1 MVPENVHIL
10 VVDDETDVRFMVKTA
25 LEQEGYIVLD
35 APDAESALELL
46 DGNNFEL
53 ILTDINLPGMDGL
66 QLLDKVKV
74 RQPNIGVIMMTG
86 YNQSYDLNEALLEGA
101 DEYISKPFEIDTLLK
116 VVEKTYWRTIAN
128 SMKTAGEVDEKSFN
142 SLLVSMGIV
151 SDEAIK
157 KAVSKRQE
165 HEKYLAH
172 TLVRMKLCREEEVL
186 PVLADHL
193 GVEYLSLKEIEIDQD
208 AIAKVPAKFAHHYK
222 AMPVRMEGMSLVLA
236 TMDPLDVHV
245 LDDINLLLGFQ
256 VKAYLASEEQIMDA
270 LKRYYGLGAE
280 TVEQMMDEEEDILE
294 LPEIEETAIDSEDLA
309 EDASIIRFVNQIF
322 LEAYK
327 DRATDIHI
335 EPFEGELRIRN
346 RIDGILYETNVPA
359 SLKRFQ
365 SAIVSRIK
373 IMANLNIAERRLPQD
388 GRIKLKLSDAELDLR
403 VSTLPTP
410 YGETTNIRLLTA
422 NNTLLNLNQLGYGD
436 KELEALDHIIKKPH
450 GIILVTGP
458 TGSGKSTTLY
468 ACLKTINSAKMKVI
482 TIEDPIEYRM
492 YGVSQIQVLP
502 KIDLTFARALRS
514 MLRHDPDVMMIGEIR
529 DYETAEASIRA
540 ALTGH
545 LVFST
550 IHTNDAAGSVTR
562 LIDMGVEP
570 YLVSSSVECVIAQR
584 LVRVICSSCKHEIP
598 LNPIYLKEF
607 KDLDEFDHNSARIYE
622 GKGCDACKGTGYKG
636 RTVIYEVMLMTDSIR
651 EMVVE
656 RVPAN
661 RIKEVAIKE
670 QKMATLKLT
679 GLKKALRGITTVD
692 EVLRVA
698 QEDIV
703 Y

>member
-1 MVPENVHIL
+1 MESAPFTIL
-10 VVDDETDVRFMVKTA
+10 LIDDEEDIRIMVKDA
-25 LEQEGYIVLD
+25 LEGQGYSVVT
-35 APDAESALELL
+35 AESAEDALVKLNSDQINLVLSDIELPGMSGLELL
-46 DGNNFEL
+46 AQLKMTNP
-53 ILTDINLPGMDGL
+53 NLPVVIMTGKGYSMD
-66 QLLDKVKV
+66 QALLD
-74 RQPNIGVIMMTG
+74 
-86 YNQSYDLNEALLEGA
+86 GA
-101 DEYISKPFEIDTLLK
+101 DEYISKPFEIRELFK
-116 VVEKTYWRTIAN
+116 VIEKTYLRTMAN
-128 SMKTAGEVDEKSFN
+128 SMKYSGEMNEKTFN
-142 SLLVSMGIV
+142 NMLVSMGV
-151 SDEAIK
+151 VEEDQVR
-157 KAVSKRQE
+157 KAMTKRQE

-172 TLVRMKLCREEEVL
+172 TLVRLSYCSEKTIMPL
-186 PVLADHL
+186 LADHL
-193 GVEYLSLKEIEIDQD
+193 AVEYLSLKDTEIDQN
-208 AIAKVPAKFAHHYK
+208 AVAQVPAKFAHHYK
-222 AMPVRMEGMSLVLA
+222 IMPVKLDGSNIAVA

-245 LDDINLLLGFQ
+245 LDDMRLLLGFQ
-256 VKAYLASEEQIMDA
+256 IKAYLASEEQIMA
-270 LKRYYGLGAE
+270 SLKQYYGLGAD
-280 TVEQMMDEEEDILE
+280 TVEQMMDEDVDTME
-294 LPEIEETAIDSEDLA
+294 LPDIEETAIDSEDLA
-309 EDASIIRFVNQIF
+309 ADASIIKFVNQIF

-335 EPFEGELRIRN
+335 EPFENELRIRN

-359 SLKRFQ
+359 SIKRFQ

-388 GRIKLKLSDAELDLR
+388 GRIKLKMKETEMDLR

-422 NNTLLNLNQLGYGD
+422 NNQLLSLNQLGYGN
-436 KELEALDHIIKKPH
+436 KELEMLDHIIKKPH

-492 YGVSQIQVLP
+492 QGVSQIQVLP

-529 DYETAEASIRA
+529 DYETAEAAIRA

-550 IHTNDAAGSVTR
+550 IHTNDAASSITR

-584 LVRVICSSCKHEIP
+584 LVRVICPSCKH
-598 LNPIYLKEF
+598 PIEFKQVYEKEF
-607 KDLDEFDHNSARIYE
+607 RGLPEFDRANAQLYAGE
-622 GKGCDACKGTGYKG
+622 GCEDCKFTGYRG
-636 RTVIYEVMLMTDSIR
+636 RTVVYEVMIMTDKLR
-651 EMVVE
+651 EMVVQH
-656 RVPAN
+656 VPAN
-661 RIKEVAIKE
+661 VIKEEVIKT
-670 QKMATLKLT
+670 QGMLTLRLT
-679 GLKKALRGITTVD
+679 GLQKALKGITTVD

-698 QEDIV
+698 QEELFD
-703 Y
+703 

>member
-1 MVPENVHIL
+1 MVPENVHVL
-10 VVDDETDVRFMVKTA
+10 VVDDERDIRLMVKTA
-25 LEQEGYIVLD
+25 LEQEGYVVID
-35 APDAESALELL
+35 ASDAESALGLL
-46 DGNNFEL
+46 DGNTFEL

-66 QLLDKVKV
+66 QLLDNVKK

-86 YNQSYDLNEALLEGA
+86 FNQSYDLNAALLEGA

-116 VVEKTYWRTIAN
+116 IVEKTYWRTIAN
-128 SMKTAGEVDEKSFN
+128 NMKMSGEVNEKAFN
-142 SLLVSMGIV
+142 NLLVSMGIV
-151 SDEAIK
+151 SEDAIK
-157 KAVSKRQE
+157 KAVAKRHE

-172 TLVRMKLCREEEVL
+172 TLVRLKLCLEEDVL

-193 GVEYLSLKEIEIDQD
+193 GVKYLSLKDTEIDQD

-222 AMPVRMEGMSLVLA
+222 VMPVRMEGMNLLLA

-256 VKAYLASEEQIMDA
+256 VKAYLSGEEQIQDA
-270 LKRYYGLGAE
+270 LKKYYGLGAE
-280 TVEQMMDEEEDILE
+280 TVEQMMDEEQDILE

-335 EPFEGELRIRN
+335 EPFEGEIRIRN

-388 GRIKLKLSDAELDLR
+388 GRIKLKMSETELDLR

-436 KELEALDHIIKKPH
+436 KELEAVAQIIKKPH

-468 ACLKTINSAKMKVI
+468 ACLKTINSDKMKVI

-492 YGVSQIQVLP
+492 HGVSQIQVLP

-529 DYETAEASIRA
+529 DYETAEAAIRA

-584 LVRVICSSCKHEIP
+584 LVRVICPSCKHEVP

-607 KDLDEFDHNSARIYE
+607 QDIEEFDHNSARIYE
-622 GKGCDACKGTGYKG
+622 GKGCDVCKGTGYKG

-670 QKMATLKLT
+670 QKMATLKHT
-679 GLKKALRGITTVD
+679 GLKKALKGVTTVD

-698 QEDIV
+698 QEDII

>member
-10 VVDDETDVRFMVKTA
+10 VVDDEADIRLMVKTA
-25 LEQEGYIVLD
+25 LGQEGYIVND

-46 DGNNFEL
+46 NSNSFEL
-53 ILTDINLPGMDGL
+53 VLTDINLPGMDGL
-66 QLLDKVKV
+66 QLLDKMKKK
-74 RQPNIGVIMMTG
+74 QPNLGVIMMTG
-86 YNQSYDLNEALLEGA
+86 FKRSYDLNEALLEGA
-101 DEYISKPFEIDTLLK
+101 DEYISKPFEMDTLLK

-128 SMKTAGEVDEKSFN
+128 NMKMFGEVNEQAFN
-142 SLLVSMGIV
+142 NLLVSMNIV
-151 SDEAIK
+151 SEEDIK
-157 KAVSKRQE
+157 KAAAKRRE

-172 TLVRMKLCREEEVL
+172 TLVRLKLCAEDVIL
-186 PVLADHL
+186 SVLADHL
-193 GVEYLSLKEIEIDQD
+193 GVEYLSLKDTVIEQD
-208 AIAKVPAKFAHHYK
+208 AIDKVPAKFAHHYK
-222 AMPVRMEGMSLVLA
+222 VMPVRMDGMSLVLA

-245 LDDINLLLGFQ
+245 LDDINLLLGFK
-256 VKAYLASEEQIMDA
+256 VKAYLAGEEQIMST
-270 LKRYYGLGAE
+270 LKQYYGLGAD
-280 TVEQMMDEEEDILE
+280 TVEQMIDEEEDILE
-294 LPEIEETAIDSEDLA
+294 LPEIEETAIDSDDLA
-309 EDASIIRFVNQIF
+309 QDASIIKFVNQIF

-346 RIDGILYETNVPA
+346 RIDGILYETNVPV

-388 GRIKLKLSDAELDLR
+388 GRIKLKLSAAELDLR

-410 YGETTNIRLLTA
+410 YGETTNIRLLTV
-422 NNTLLNLNQLGYGD
+422 NNKLLNLNELGYGE
-436 KELEALDHIIKKPH
+436 KELEILDRIIKKPH

-468 ACLKTINSAKMKVI
+468 ACLKTINSDKMKVI

-492 YGVSQIQVLP
+492 HGISQIQVLP

-514 MLRHDPDVMMIGEIR
+514 MLRHDPDIMMIGEIR

-584 LVRVICSSCKHEIP
+584 LVRVICPSCKHEIP
-598 LNPIYLKEF
+598 FNPIYLKEF
-607 KDLDEFDHNSARIYE
+607 KDIEEFDPNSVRIYE

-636 RTVIYEVMLMTDSIR
+636 RTVIYEIMVMTDSIR

-661 RIKEVAIKE
+661 RIKDVAVKE
-670 QKMATLKLT
+670 QKMTTLKHS
-679 GLKKALRGITTVD
+679 GLKKVLRGITTVD

-698 QEDIV
+698 QEEIL